1 MASDGRE
8 MTIMENYS
16 NELKLLVE
24 LDERHDELLRDLEEL
39 ETWRRTPDFS
49 TAGSSRSQFF
59 PCFPAFFEQ
68 IGSHLISYFGPLVG
82 FGDPRIIDFVTGG
95 THSLLRAETP
105 VSKVFGGEMSSL

>member
-39 ETWRRTPDFS
+39 DQRVEAVLARW
-49 TAGSSRSQFF
+49 TADRDVDAQAG
-59 PCFPAFFEQ
+59 
-68 IGSHLISYFGPLVG
+68 
-82 FGDPRIIDFVTGG
+82 
-95 THSLLRAETP
+95 
-105 VSKVFGGEMSSL
+105 